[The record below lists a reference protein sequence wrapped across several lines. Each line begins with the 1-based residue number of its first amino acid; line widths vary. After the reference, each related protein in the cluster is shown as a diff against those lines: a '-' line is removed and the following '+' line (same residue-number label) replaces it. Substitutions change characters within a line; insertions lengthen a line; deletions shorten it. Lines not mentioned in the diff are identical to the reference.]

1 MWTTALRSERRL
13 AVVAGVA
20 LSVVLAGGRA
30 RAQDTHYWSIQYGP
44 VGQLVG
50 GQLIGGVDDLSSTFY
65 NPGALALRNESSYL
79 LSTESV
85 QWESVST
92 ESLPSFAVFDASS
105 SHFGT
110 APSLLAGVLPHW
122 LGPDTHLA
130 WSFLTRQHL
139 DVRLGQ
145 RVDNSLP
152 APWVRSATEAYF
164 DQDATESWAGLTAS
178 HRFSDSFGLGLTG
191 YGIYRGQRLRH
202 ELSAQ
207 AIDSVGDTL
216 LASGVRDFEY
226 SHYRMLAKVGFA
238 WQSPRWKAGF
248 SVTTPSL
255 AAFGSGKAAYTLSLT
270 GVDLDRDGVTDYP
283 TLTTGTEEDLD
294 SHYRS
299 SWAAGAGARR
309 SLGAT
314 KLYASIEWFAPV
326 ETFTVMELPGAR
338 AESARLT
345 QELTSVVNGGV
356 GVEHVISPDLS
367 VYGALHTDFSAA
379 TDGANGVAVSDWDI
393 YHLSGGA
400 SFRIGDNRFT
410 LGASWATGGKQRQLK
425 PLVPPGV
432 IPGSGL
438 DAEVDIGY
446 SKLTFLLGF
455 VFGR

>member
-13 AVVAGVA
+13 ALVTGLA
-20 LSVVLAGGRA
+20 LALLSCGGLA

-50 GQLIGGVDDLSSTFY
+50 GQLIGGVDDLSATFY

-92 ESLPSFAVFDASS
+92 DSPGFAVFDASS

-110 APSLLAGVLPHW
+110 APSLLAGALPHW
-122 LGPDTHLA
+122 LGQDTHLA
-130 WSFLTRQHL
+130 WSFLTRQRL
-139 DVRLGQ
+139 DIRLGQ
-145 RVDNSLP
+145 RVDDSLP
-152 APWVRSATEAYF
+152 SPWVRSATEAYF
-164 DQDATESWAGLTAS
+164 DQDASESWAGLTAS

-207 AIDSVGDTL
+207 AIDTAGGTL

-238 WQSPRWKAGF
+238 WQSTSWRAGL

-255 AAFGSGKAAYTLSLT
+255 AAWGSGKAAYTLSLT

-283 TLTTGTEEDLD
+283 TLSTGNQEDLD
-294 SHYRS
+294 SYYRS
-299 SWAAGAGARR
+299 PWAVGAGARK
-309 SLGAT
+309 SLGTT
-314 KLYASIEWFAPV
+314 KIYASAEWYAPV
-326 ETFTVMELPGAR
+326 ESFTVLELPGAR
-338 AESARLT
+338 PESARLT
-345 QELTSVVNGGV
+345 QELASVINGGV
-356 GVEHVISPDLS
+356 GVEHVINGDLS
-367 VYGALHTDFSAA
+367 VYGAFHTDFSAA
-379 TDGANGVAVSDWDI
+379 TEAPNGVAVSDWDI
-393 YHLSGGA
+393 YHVSGGA
-400 SFRIGDNRFT
+400 SFRIGANRFT

-425 PLVPPGV
+425 PLIPPGV
-432 IPGSGL
+432 VVGSGL
-438 DAEVDIGY
+438 DLDVDIGY